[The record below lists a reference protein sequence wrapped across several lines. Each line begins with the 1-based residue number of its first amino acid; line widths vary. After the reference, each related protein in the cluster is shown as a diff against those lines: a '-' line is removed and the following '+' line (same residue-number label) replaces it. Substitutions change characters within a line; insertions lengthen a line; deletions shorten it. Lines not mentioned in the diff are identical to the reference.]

1 MDNLLQSIKY
11 EKTKIIQKE
20 QENRLNE
27 EGERK
32 DIRNDPS
39 Q

>member
-32 DIRNDPS
+32 DIRNDP
-39 Q
+39 